1 MIQDTGLKIIRENT
15 SENLIFSKKFD
26 IIYIEYR
33 KGEIKMNDFD
43 FMQVEDIYME
53 EIDIESL
60 DE

>member
-1 MIQDTGLKIIRENT
+1 MIQDAGLKIIRENT
-15 SENLIFSKKFD
+15 SENLIFSEKFD
-26 IIYIEYR
+26 IIYIESR

-53 EIDIESL
+53 EINIESL